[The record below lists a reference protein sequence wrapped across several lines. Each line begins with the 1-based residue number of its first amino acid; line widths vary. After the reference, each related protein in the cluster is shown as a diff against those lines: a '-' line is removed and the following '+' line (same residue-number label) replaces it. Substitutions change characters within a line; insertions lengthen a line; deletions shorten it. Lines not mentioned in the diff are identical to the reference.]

1 MCSLCTPIPPRP
13 VADVRGR
20 KGDLAAA
27 LADHQEAIT
36 LSRAIPDPCATG
48 LRAVNGAVRPTPGAL
63 DGAARPLPSSSGQ
76 AHARKRA
83 KRLGCIQ
90 QDQFFEQKA
99 EP

>member
-1 MCSLCTPIPPRP
+1 MFEGER
-13 VADVRGR
+13 
-20 KGDLAAA
+20 GDLDAA
-27 LADHQEAIT
+27 LADHQETIT
-36 LSRAIPDPCATG
+36 LSRRCGPCVTG
-48 LRAVNGAVRPTPGAL
+48 LRAVNGAIRPTPGAL
-63 DGAARPLPSSSGQ
+63 DGAVRPLPSSSGQ